1 MSAQSPKTL
10 DRLLLS
16 LKLKKAG
23 PALTREQAMQA
34 WPVRNPALKVH
45 VADDD
50 LVTIELPRRKDWMGG
65 VLGFL
70 FSVPQ
75 AKPVQLDEVG
85 SLVWNLCDGDHTV
98 HDIVGAL
105 VNEYKLNRR
114 EVEVSLTQYLQT
126 LAKRGMVGF
135 AVPREVAEA
144 AGLTGEAIVTEAP
157 PDADA
162 ADPETEPVS
171 DAQPGAPPAA
181 EPPLEDT
188 SDMPP
193 VPAEGSADAPPE
205 ASASATP
212 SPSEQTDDQEHPGGL

>member
-1 MSAQSPKTL
+1 MSAQSPKPL
-10 DRLLLS
+10 DRILLS
-16 LKLKKAG
+16 LKLKKAS

-50 LVTIELPRRKDWMGG
+50 IVTIELPRRKDWMGG
-65 VLGFL
+65 MLGFL

-85 SLVWNLCDGDHTV
+85 SLVWNRCDGDHTV
-98 HDIVGAL
+98 NDIVGAL
-105 VNEYKLNRR
+105 VDEYKLNRR
-114 EVEVSLTQYLQT
+114 EVEVSLTEYLQS

-144 AGLTGEAIVTEAP
+144 AGLTGDDLVTDAPADEAA
-157 PDADA
+157 
-162 ADPETEPVS
+162 ETASEPV
-171 DAQPGAPPAA
+171 DDFHPGLAA
-181 EPPLEDT
+181 EPETASDDT

-193 VPAEGSADAPPE
+193 VSADGSADAPLEVPP
-205 ASASATP
+205 AAIPA
-212 SPSEQTDDQEHPGGL
+212 PSEQTNDQEHPGGL

>member
-1 MSAQSPKTL
+1 MSAQSPKPL

-50 LVTIELPRRKDWMGG
+50 AVTIELPRRKDWMGG

-98 HDIVGAL
+98 RDIVGAL
-105 VNEYKLNRR
+105 VDEYKLNRR
-114 EVEVSLTQYLQT
+114 EVEVSLTEYLQT

-144 AGLTGEAIVTEAP
+144 AGLTGEAIAMEAP
-157 PDADA
+157 R
-162 ADPETEPVS
+162 
-171 DAQPGAPPAA
+171 
-181 EPPLEDT
+181 
-188 SDMPP
+188 
-193 VPAEGSADAPPE
+193 
-205 ASASATP
+205 TP
-212 SPSEQTDDQEHPGGL
+212 TRPTRRPSR

>member
-1 MSAQSPKTL
+1 MSAQAPNTL
-10 DRLLLS
+10 DRILLS
-16 LKLKKAG
+16 LKLKKNG

-34 WPVRNPALKVH
+34 WPVRNPALQVSEREEG
-45 VADDD
+45 

-75 AKPVQLDEVG
+75 SKPVQLDEVG
-85 SLVWNLCDGDHTV
+85 SFVWGLCDGDHTV
-98 HDIVGAL
+98 SDIVGEL

-144 AGLTGEAIVTEAP
+144 AGLAGEEITPEAEP
-157 PDADA
+157 EESA
-162 ADPETEPVS
+162 AVAAETVSEFHPELPAEE
-171 DAQPGAPPAA
+171 PAA
-181 EPPLEDT
+181 GDDT
-188 SDMPP
+188 SDMAP
-193 VPAEGSADAPPE
+193 VAAEGPEETPVAEPAADDIA
-205 ASASATP
+205 
-212 SPSEQTDDQEHPGGL
+212 SPSEKPDDQEHPGGL